1 MTRLLL
7 GCVVCSIAA
16 FGCSSDTGE
25 EGHGVEGSGGTS
37 SGTSGN
43 GGSTTGGSAA
53 TGTGGIIVGI
63 GGGGTSGSS
72 TGGSAATGNGTAE
85 LCDGVD
91 NDANGVIDDVD
102 AGGDGVCDCL
112 NIGTLGHIGPWSSGG
127 NIFATWLNARTP
139 RGAVELADQVLT
151 PELLAPLNVIVSLH
165 VHTEAVSSGS
175 VTAPA
180 HHAFDDSEVAAFS
193 AWVRGGGGVMTTI
206 GYSHDESAE
215 VVNVNRLLTS
225 IGMGYSTT
233 NLDLTSFVDT
243 WLPHP
248 VTDGVRNIFTD
259 NGVEVSGTGMVVAHG
274 EESRAAL
281 EVLQVEGG
289 RAVVWGDEWITYD
302 SEWEDVEGQ
311 QVELFWLNILKWLSP
326 PRICQVPIPP
336 DVPR

>member
-1 MTRLLL
+1 MKRLLL
-7 GCVVCSIAA
+7 GCIAFGIVA
-16 FGCSSDTGE
+16 VGCSSETGE
-25 EGHGVEGSGGTS
+25 ETHGVDSGE
-37 SGTSGN
+37 
-43 GGSTTGGSAA
+43 GGSGGSAA
-53 TGTGGIIVGI
+53 TGSGGGGSAGTGTGGIIVGV
-63 GGGGTSGSS
+63 GGGGTSGSG
-72 TGGSAATGNGTAE
+72 TGGSGATGNGTPE
-85 LCDGVD
+85 VCDGTD

-112 NIGTLGHIGPWSSGG
+112 NIGTLGHIGPWSNGG

-165 VHTEAVSSGS
+165 VHTEAVSNRD

-193 AWVRGGGGVMTTI
+193 AWVRAGGGVMTTI
-206 GYSHDESAE
+206 GYFGDESAE

-233 NLDLTSFVDT
+233 NFQLSNFVDT
-243 WLPHP
+243 WVPHP

-259 NGVEVSGTGMVVAHG
+259 NGVEPAGTGMVVARG
-274 EESRAAL
+274 QADRAAL

-302 SEWEDVEGQ
+302 SEWQDVEDQ

-326 PRICQVPIPP
+326 PRVCQVPIPP
-336 DVPR
+336 DIPR

>member
-1 MTRLLL
+1 MSRLLL

-25 EGHGVEGSGGTS
+25 ERHGVEGSGGSS
-37 SGTSGN
+37 SGASGN
-43 GGSTTGGSAA
+43 GGSSTGGSAA
-53 TGTGGIIVGI
+53 TGTGGIIVGV

-72 TGGSAATGNGTAE
+72 TGGSAATGNGTPE

-165 VHTEAVSSGS
+165 VHTEEVSSMGVS
-175 VTAPA
+175 TPG
-180 HHAFDDSEVAAFS
+180 HHAFDDTEVAAFS
-193 AWVRGGGGVMTTI
+193 AWVRAGGGVMTTI
-206 GYSHDESAE
+206 GYTGDESSE

-248 VTDGVRNIFTD
+248 VTEGVRNIFTD

-274 EESRAAL
+274 EDSRPAL